1 MGIYGGAFD
10 PPHKAHV
17 ALARAAQQQLSL
29 SQLRVIPTGDAWH
42 KTRTLTH
49 ATHRRRMA
57 ELAFAALPGVV
68 VDPIEMQRTGPSYT
82 LDTLQALQL
91 SQPADQWWLVLG
103 QDQLERLPT
112 WHGWQ
117 TLLAG
122 VHLAVAP
129 RGSGPCQLPPG
140 AQPLDFRVLEFV
152 PQVVSATALREAATH
167 GRLPAL
173 ADELPTPVMQY
184 IMTHQLYQ
192 P

>member
-1 MGIYGGAFD
+1 M
-10 PPHKAHV
+10 
-17 ALARAAQQQLSL
+17 
-29 SQLRVIPTGDAWH
+29 
-42 KTRTLTH
+42 
-49 ATHRRRMA
+49 
-57 ELAFAALPGVV
+57 
-68 VDPIEMQRTGPSYT
+68 
-82 LDTLQALQL
+82 
-91 SQPADQWWLVLG
+91 LG

-173 ADELPTPVMQY
+173 ADKLPTPVMQY